1 MSIQQDKYK
10 ALRSKSKSTLTNLA
24 KKYGYNIPKNINN
37 IEAFG
42 KRLSNFIEKI
52 QFKDYEKGISRVKSP
67 KGLYK
72 QYLNKTGLHDTSQ
85 SRQNFKDIQEFTK
98 VAKEI
103 NRELQNDNLRLYL
116 DNEEYENLKNI
127 VGNKT
132 TMKDFLNN
140 VPKYQL
146 KYSPNS
152 KTEELL
158 HKADKSYLEE
168 IIKRNT
174 IKISPGLVDK
184 LLKDFNKKS
193 FGQRFAIN
201 TKLYKEFYSEYKAS
215 KMQGKT
221 FETYETLN
229 KIIKEV

>member
-10 ALRSKSKSTLTNLA
+10 ALRSKSKTTLTNLA
-24 KKYGYNIPKNINN
+24 KKYGYGVPKNINN
-37 IEAFG
+37 LQSFG

-52 QFKDYEKGISRVKSP
+52 QYKDYQSGISKTISP

-72 QYLNKTGLHDTSQ
+72 QYLNKSGLHDTSQ

-98 VAKEI
+98 VAKQI
-103 NRELQNDNLRLYL
+103 NRELKNDKLRIYL

-140 VPKYQL
+140 ISKQQL
-146 KYSPNS
+146 KYSPKS

-158 HKADKSYLEE
+158 HRADSSYLEE

-174 IKISPGLVDK
+174 IKISPKLVDK

-193 FGQRFAIN
+193 FGERFAIN
-201 TKLYKEFYSEYKAS
+201 TKLYKDFYSEYMVNKI
-215 KMQGKT
+215 QGKS

>member
-10 ALRSKSKSTLTNLA
+10 ALRSNSKTTLTNLA
-24 KKYGYNIPKNINN
+24 KKYGYNIPKNIKK
-37 IEAFG
+37 IESFG
-42 KRLSNFIEKI
+42 KRLSNYIEKI
-52 QFKDYEKGISRVKSP
+52 QYQDYQTGIPKVKTP

-72 QYLNKTGLHDTSQ
+72 EYLNKSGLHDTSQ

-98 VAKEI
+98 VAKQI
-103 NRELQNDNLRLYL
+103 NRELKNDNLRIYL

-132 TMKDFLNN
+132 TTKDFLNN
-140 VPKYQL
+140 ISKQQL
-146 KYSPNS
+146 KYSPKS
-152 KTEELL
+152 KTDELI
-158 HKADKSYLEE
+158 HRADSSYLEE

-174 IKISPGLVDK
+174 LKIPPKLVDK

-193 FGQRFAIN
+193 FGERFAIN
-201 TKLYKEFYSEYKAS
+201 TKLYKDFYSEYILS
-215 KMQGKT
+215 KIQGKS

-229 KIIKEV
+229 KIIREV

>member
-10 ALRSKSKSTLTNLA
+10 ALRSKSKTTLTNLA
-24 KKYGYNIPKNINN
+24 KKYGYGVPKNIKNLQS
-37 IEAFG
+37 FG
-42 KRLSNFIEKI
+42 KKLSNFIEKI
-52 QFKDYEKGISRVKSP
+52 QYKDYQAGISKTISP

-72 QYLNKTGLHDTSQ
+72 QYLNKSGLHDTSQ

-98 VAKEI
+98 IAKQI
-103 NRELQNDNLRLYL
+103 NRELKNDNLRIYL

-140 VPKYQL
+140 IPNQQL

-152 KTEELL
+152 KTQELI
-158 HKADKSYLEE
+158 HRADSSYLEE

-174 IKISPGLVDK
+174 IKISPKLVDK
-184 LLKDFNKKS
+184 LLKDFSNKS
-193 FGQRFAIN
+193 FGKRFAIN
-201 TKLYKEFYSEYKAS
+201 TKLYKDFYAEYLVN

>member
-10 ALRSKSKSTLTNLA
+10 ALRSNSKTTLTNLA
-24 KKYGYNIPKNINN
+24 KKYGYSVPKNIKSLQS
-37 IEAFG
+37 FG

-52 QFKDYEKGISRVKSP
+52 QYKDYQSGISKTISP

-72 QYLNKTGLHDTSQ
+72 QYLKKSGLHDTTQ
-85 SRQNFKDIQEFTK
+85 SKQNFKDIQEFTK
-98 VAKEI
+98 VAKQI
-103 NRELQNDNLRLYL
+103 NRELQKGNLRLYL
-116 DNEEYENLKNI
+116 DDDDFENLKNI

-132 TMKDFLNN
+132 TVKDFLNN
-140 VPKYQL
+140 VSNQQL
-146 KYSPNS
+146 KYSPNT
-152 KTEELL
+152 KTQELI
-158 HKADKSYLEE
+158 HKADSSYLEE

-174 IKISPGLVDK
+174 IKISPKLVDK
-184 LLKDFNKKS
+184 LIKDFSKKS

-201 TKLYKEFYSEYKAS
+201 TKLYKDFYAEYLVN
-215 KMQGKT
+215 KMQGKS

>member
-1 MSIQQDKYK
+1 MSIQSDKYK
-10 ALRSKSKSTLTNLA
+10 ALRSNNKTTLINLA
-24 KKYGYNIPKNINN
+24 KKYGYNVPKNINN
-37 IEAFG
+37 IESFG

-52 QFKDYEKGISRVKSP
+52 QYQDYEKGIPKVKTP

-72 QYLNKTGLHDTSQ
+72 QYLNKSGLHDSSQ
-85 SRQNFKDIQEFTK
+85 ARQNFQDIKEFTK
-98 VAKEI
+98 IARQI

-132 TMKDFLNN
+132 TIKDFLNN
-140 VPKYQL
+140 ISKQQL

-158 HKADKSYLEE
+158 HKADSSYLEE

-174 IKISPGLVDK
+174 IKISPNLVDK

-193 FGQRFAIN
+193 FAQRFAIN
-201 TKLYKEFYSEYKAS
+201 TKLYKEFYSEYKVS
-215 KMQGKT
+215 KMLGKT

>member
-1 MSIQQDKYK
+1 MSIQTDKYK
-10 ALRSKSKSTLTNLA
+10 ALRSTSKTTLTNLA
-24 KKYGYNIPKNINN
+24 KKYGYKVPKNINN
-37 IEAFG
+37 INSFG
-42 KRLSNFIEKI
+42 KRLGNFIEKV
-52 QFKDYEKGISRVKSP
+52 QYQNYQSGIPKVKTP

-72 QYLNKTGLHDTSQ
+72 KYLNESGLHDTTQ
-85 SRQNFKDIQEFTK
+85 ARQNFKDIKEFTK
-98 VAKEI
+98 VARQI

-132 TMKDFLNN
+132 TIKDFLNN
-140 VPKYQL
+140 VSNQQL

-158 HKADKSYLEE
+158 HKADSSYLEE

-184 LLKDFNKKS
+184 LLKNFNKKS

-201 TKLYKEFYSEYKAS
+201 TKLYKEFYSEYKVS
-215 KMQGKT
+215 KMLGKT

>member
-1 MSIQQDKYK
+1 MSIQSDKYK
-10 ALRSKSKSTLTNLA
+10 ALRSKSKTTLTNLA
-24 KKYGYNIPKNINN
+24 KKYGYKTPKNIKNL
-37 IEAFG
+37 EAFG
-42 KRLSNFIEKI
+42 KKLGNFIEKV
-52 QFKDYEKGISRVKSP
+52 QYQNYQAGIPKVKTP

-72 QYLNKTGLHDTSQ
+72 QYLNKTGLHDTTQ

-98 VAKEI
+98 VAKQI
-103 NRELQNDNLRLYL
+103 NRELKNNNLRLYL

-132 TMKDFLNN
+132 TTKDFLNN
-140 VPKYQL
+140 ISKEQL
-146 KYSPNS
+146 KYSPKT

-158 HKADKSYLEE
+158 HRADSSYLEE

-174 IKISPGLVDK
+174 IKISPKLVDK
-184 LLKDFNKKS
+184 LLNDFNKKS

-201 TKLYKEFYSEYKAS
+201 TKLYQEFYSEYVVS
-215 KMQGKT
+215 KMQGKS

>member
-10 ALRSKSKSTLTNLA
+10 ALRSNNKATLINLA
-24 KKYGYNIPKNINN
+24 KKYGYKVPKNINN
-37 IEAFG
+37 IQSFG

-52 QFKDYEKGISRVKSP
+52 QFEDYETGIPKVKTP

-72 QYLNKTGLHDTSQ
+72 QYLNKSGLHDTTQ
-85 SRQNFKDIQEFTK
+85 ARQNFKDIKEFTK
-98 VAKEI
+98 VARQI

-132 TMKDFLNN
+132 TIKDFLNN
-140 VPKYQL
+140 ISKQQL

-158 HKADKSYLEE
+158 HKADSSYLEE

-174 IKISPGLVDK
+174 IKISPVLVDK

-201 TKLYKEFYSEYKAS
+201 TRLYTDFYTEYRVS
-215 KMQGKT
+215 KMQGKS